1 MYCRDQR
8 SGSVNQL
15 LDEALCDVK
24 IALVLGKIAFLVR
37 LIEQQPLRWCV
48 AQCVF
53 EGLKDQIA
61 VLAAVAMRSQGRQC
75 GRVRA
80 L

>member
-8 SGSVNQL
+8 SGSVNQF

-37 LIEQQPLRWCV
+37 LIE
-48 AQCVF
+48 
-53 EGLKDQIA
+53 
-61 VLAAVAMRSQGRQC
+61 
-75 GRVRA
+75 
-80 L
+80 